1 MANDRRLIM
10 EEDPKSAVAEAFRTF
25 RTNLQFAQA
34 DTPVKTVLFTS
45 AGPGEGKSSTIG
57 NTAVA
62 LAQTGKRVILVD
74 CDLRKPVLHRMF
86 GLDRRGLTN
95 VLVGDLPLE
104 EALQTTRFENL
115 RILASGPVPPN
126 PSELLGSARMVTV
139 LADLSSEADYVLLDT
154 PPAVAMTDASLL
166 ASRVDGV
173 VLVLE
178 AGVIRP
184 EMAQRACDQLR
195 KAQGHILGVVLNRA
209 EIEAE
214 HAYYYYYY
222 YGEEG
227 REKKE
232 KKDG

>member
-1 MANDRRLIM
+1 M
-10 EEDPKSAVAEAFRTF
+10 
-25 RTNLQFAQA
+25 
-34 DTPVKTVLFTS
+34 
-45 AGPGEGKSSTIG
+45 
-57 NTAVA
+57 
-62 LAQTGKRVILVD
+62 
-74 CDLRKPVLHRMF
+74 
-86 GLDRRGLTN
+86 
-95 VLVGDLPLE
+95 
-104 EALQTTRFENL
+104 EALQATKFENL

-126 PSELLGSARMVTV
+126 PSELLGSARMLTV
-139 LADLSSEADYVLLDT
+139 LSELREHADYVLIDT

-184 EMAQRACDQLR
+184 EMAQRARDQLR

-222 YGEEG
+222 YGEEN
-227 REKKE
+227 RDKKG
-232 KKDG
+232 K